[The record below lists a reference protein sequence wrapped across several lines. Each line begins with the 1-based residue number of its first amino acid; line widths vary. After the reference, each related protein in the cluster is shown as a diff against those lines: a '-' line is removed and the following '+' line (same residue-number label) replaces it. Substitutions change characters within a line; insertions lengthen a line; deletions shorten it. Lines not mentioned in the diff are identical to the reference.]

1 MTTIGSQILLAIM
14 TQSKTQIAFTF
25 YSSRCHLKEHGKYFY
40 FQNKPIIQEYAE
52 KLRAEFEQEKKR
64 AVNVATR
71 FDVFKEIDLI

>member
-1 MTTIGSQILLAIM
+1 MENS
-14 TQSKTQIAFTF
+14 FTF
-25 YSSRCHLKEHGKYFY
+25 K
-40 FQNKPIIQEYAE
+40 NKPIIQEYAE